1 MRKKNRRL
9 GRKTQNCSTTQKVLT
24 GSIGSLQAGLHIRG
38 TVRRGKMT
46 HFWYS
51 HHAQSLAGGS
61 PRGDAEGPRC
71 KLQ

>member
-24 GSIGSLQAGLHIRG
+24 GSIGSLQAGLPIIG
-38 TVRRGKMT
+38 TARVGRMT

-51 HHAQSLAGGS
+51 HHTQSLARGS
-61 PRGDAEGPRC
+61 PGGNGEGPRC